1 MKIIYEMHLLW
12 LEYFSQK
19 FKTTGN
25 PEAASFSPLARAHV
39 LEISLFAFPFPKITA
54 TKKKCK
60 SRQKSK
66 EKSRVKVKLKVV
78 ETR

>member
-1 MKIIYEMHLLW
+1 MMKIIYEMHLLW

-25 PEAASFSPLARAHV
+25 PGAASFSPLARARV

-54 TKKKCK
+54 TKKKM
-60 SRQKSK
+60 QK
-66 EKSRVKVKLKVV
+66 
-78 ETR
+78 

>member
-25 PEAASFSPLARAHV
+25 PEAVSFSPLARAHV
-39 LEISLFAFPFPKITA
+39 LEISLFAFPFPKITKNA
-54 TKKKCK
+54 KVGK
-60 SRQKSK
+60 
-66 EKSRVKVKLKVV
+66 RVKKSQ
-78 ETR
+78 ESRSN

>member
-1 MKIIYEMHLLW
+1 MNIIYEMHLLW

-25 PEAASFSPLARAHV
+25 PEAVSFSPLARARV

-60 SRQKSK
+60 SRQKRK
-66 EKSRVKVKLKVV
+66 EK
-78 ETR
+78 